1 MAAYGS
7 YGLEES
13 AQDGELEERV
23 ERHFLHK
30 TGCNARWERWVEECG
45 AAAAAAVRGG
55 GAWLACRERACR
67 RAAQWQRRHG
77 CVRRRCMAGLPCG
90 ELCVA
95 LGGGLVKDV
104 IANAR
109 RRRPVTALQ
118 VRTL

>member
-45 AAAAAAVRGG
+45 AAAAAAVRG
-55 GAWLACRERACR
+55 AEV
-67 RAAQWQRRHG
+67 HG
-77 CVRRRCMAGLPCG
+77 LHMPLGSSGL
-90 ELCVA
+90 A
-95 LGGGLVKDV
+95 LGALVSRCLGEARKDT
-104 IANAR
+104 R
-109 RRRPVTALQ
+109 RK
-118 VRTL
+118 RTSS